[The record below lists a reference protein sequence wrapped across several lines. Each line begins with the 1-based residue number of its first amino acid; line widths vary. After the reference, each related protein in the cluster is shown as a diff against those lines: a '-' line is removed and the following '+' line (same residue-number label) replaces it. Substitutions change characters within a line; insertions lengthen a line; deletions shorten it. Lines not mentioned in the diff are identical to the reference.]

1 MPLARLSLPNFARLS
16 AGTQRRERQIAGL
29 MLVAYVLLALAFS
42 LGPIFEGPDEIEH
55 YRFIRALVHDH
66 ALPDPYAQVRS
77 QYHQAPLYYLLAT
90 PLALLTD
97 DADFGD
103 IDGRLNPYYPF
114 EIGIPGN
121 DNKNLYLHTRAEA
134 FPYNES
140 GTARAVHV
148 IRLLSIALGVC
159 TLLASYAIFRLLWP
173 DRPDRRLMALAVVAF
188 TPQFLYLSGTIN
200 IDNLLYLLTTLTL
213 LLLLRQLRDGPSR
226 RGAVLLGL
234 VLGAALLTKVN
245 AVFLVFPVGLTFL
258 MDRRSW
264 RSVPLI
270 LAISLVIAGWWYVRN
285 VILYGDPT
293 GVRVLLETWKTE
305 TIRPGAIALDVGL
318 PRLPYAYQTY
328 WARFGQGAVPVAQPI
343 YVFFDGLVVVTIA
356 GLAIWLIRR
365 RSAPGPALLAAGREG
380 EPRIFGV
387 QILVVAVFG
396 LSWVAALVYY
406 ASTAW
411 SGNQGRYL
419 LPGIAAWGALIALG
433 LDQWTP
439 RRLRMLSALIGA
451 AVLAAI
457 AAVSVFGYFLP
468 AYSAAPAPPPGQ
480 IAHPLRFQYGDMAEL
495 IGMSPAEP
503 RARPGD
509 IIHITLYWRALR
521 PTAPRVQIQTYLHSA
536 DSDVVKRDSLPGTGN
551 LLSTDWLPGQTWA
564 ENYIVPIPS
573 ETPIQ
578 VVYPLLAGLYD
589 PAAGQNLPV
598 TDGSGNPVTPVI
610 GRIAINGPAE
620 PAASAYRFGGVIGLA
635 KPRISRSG
643 DRVAV
648 CLRWFSLAQ
657 VTTDYHVFVHVL
669 AGDGSPVAQ
678 ADFQP
683 KGGHYPTGAWTPG
696 EAIDD
701 CSSIDAPSLP
711 TSGWQIELGLYD
723 LSNSQRL
730 PVQDDAGNTLPD
742 GRVLL
747 LPESR

>member
-1 MPLARLSLPNFARLS
+1 MI
-16 AGTQRRERQIAGL
+16 GQRRERQIVGL
-29 MLVAYVLLALAFS
+29 MLVAYILLALAFS

-66 ALPDPYAQVRS
+66 ALPDPYTQVRS

-97 DADFGD
+97 DADFAQ

-121 DNKNLYLHTRAEA
+121 DNKNLYLHTRAEE
-134 FPYNES
+134 FPYSGS

-159 TLLASYAIFRLLWP
+159 TILASYAIFRLLWP
-173 DRPDRRLMALAVVAF
+173 DRPDRRLVALAVVAF

-213 LLLLRQLRDGPSR
+213 LLLLRQWRDGPSR
-226 RGAVLLGL
+226 RGAVMLGL

-245 AVFLVFPVGLTFL
+245 AVFLVFPVGLVFL

-343 YVFFDGLVVVTIA
+343 YVFFDGLVIVTIA
-356 GLAIWLIRR
+356 GLAIWLVRR
-365 RSAPGPALLAAGREG
+365 RSTSPPGPLSASREG
-380 EPRIFGV
+380 ELPTFGS

-396 LSWVAALVYY
+396 LSWVTALVYY

-439 RRLRMLSALIGA
+439 RRLRMPAALVGA
-451 AVLAAI
+451 ALLVAI
-457 AAVSVFGYFLP
+457 AAVSVFSYFLP
-468 AYSAAPAPPPGQ
+468 AYSVSSAPPPEQ
-480 IAHPLRFQYGDMAEL
+480 ITRPLWFRYGDVAEL

-521 PTAPRVQIQTYLHSA
+521 PTATRIQSYLHSA

-551 LLSTDWLPGQTWA
+551 LLSTDWLPGQMWA
-564 ENYIVPIPS
+564 ENYVVPIPS

-578 VVYPLLAGLYD
+578 AVYPLLAGLYD

-598 TDGSGNPVTPVI
+598 TDGSGNPATPVI
-610 GRIAINGPAE
+610 GRIAINGPTE
-620 PAASAYRFGGVIGLA
+620 PAAAAYRFGGVIGLA
-635 KPRISRSG
+635 EPRISRSG
-643 DRVAV
+643 DRIAV
-648 CLRWFSLAQ
+648 CLRWFSLAPAA
-657 VTTDYHVFVHVL
+657 VDYHVFVHVL
-669 AGDGSPVAQ
+669 AGERLSVAQ

-683 KGGHYPTGAWTPG
+683 KDGRYPTGAWTPG

-701 CSSIDAPSLP
+701 CTSIDAPNLP
-711 TSGWQIELGLYD
+711 ASGWQIELGLYD
-723 LSNSQRL
+723 LSNGQRL
-730 PVQDDAGNTLPD
+730 PVQDTRGNTLPD

-747 LPESR
+747 SPESR